1 MALADLEAEDLGA
14 EEPPEVG
21 KMFFKKK
28 IKKVHGEES
37 INCPRCN
44 IKMEKLKKED
54 VILDICKKC
63 GGMWLDK
70 GETEKLIK
78 IARRIRGEKSGK
90 K

>member
-1 MALADLEAEDLGA
+1 MALADLEAEDLEAG
-14 EEPPEVG
+14 EPPEVG

-28 IKKVHGEES
+28 IGKDSKEEL

-44 IKMEKLKKED
+44 IKMEKLKKEE
-54 VILDICKKC
+54 VTLDICKRC

-78 IARRIRGEKSGK
+78 IARRMRGEKSGK